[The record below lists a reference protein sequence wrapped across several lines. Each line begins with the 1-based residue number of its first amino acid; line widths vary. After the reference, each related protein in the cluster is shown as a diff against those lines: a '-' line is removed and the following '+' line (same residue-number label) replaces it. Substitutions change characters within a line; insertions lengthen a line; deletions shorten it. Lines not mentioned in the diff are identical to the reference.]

1 MTVCSKRPRIAP
13 TPFNV
18 TVIRIR
24 FNNGAVIEAMFGV
37 HEAIKDI
44 IIFVANLLDIPPESF
59 YLKEA
64 VGSRFDVNTSESI
77 GEIRLVPSAVLHFNY
92 HDKDNNLPL
101 PMPDHVALCQGQR
114 EIMTFVGIDITDY
127 KF

>member
-18 TVIRIR
+18 TIIRIR

-37 HEAIKDI
+37 HEFIKDI
-44 IIFVANLLDIPPESF
+44 ITFVGNLLDIPPESF

-64 VGSRFDVNTSESI
+64 VGSRFDVNSNESI

-92 HDKDNNLPL
+92 HDKDNVSFNISTKL
-101 PMPDHVALCQGQR
+101 
-114 EIMTFVGIDITDY
+114 
-127 KF
+127 KFKELLFLEPSFTNT